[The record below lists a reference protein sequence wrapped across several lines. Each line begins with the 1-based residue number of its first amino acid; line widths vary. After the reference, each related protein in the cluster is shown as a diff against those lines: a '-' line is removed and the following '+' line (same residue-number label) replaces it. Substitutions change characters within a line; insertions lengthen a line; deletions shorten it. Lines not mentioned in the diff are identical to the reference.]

1 LAIQCNGGR
10 RIDPHHVVMT
20 APLLYFELEPPR
32 ELAEVVLAFWGFEV
46 RDGAPAVHT
55 LWPDASASLTWGMYG
70 GRTIVATVTG
80 ARTKPVAVPV
90 QPGVAFRGIRWWPD
104 AAAHCGIDPRR
115 ARDGRVALEELGE
128 LGARFE
134 AAMQDATSLTDA
146 FAIFET
152 ALLPS
157 LENAGTID
165 PLVRRALLRID
176 AAPDRAIAD
185 LAREL
190 RTSDRQL
197 RRRFGDATGLAPK
210 EYARIRR
217 LRHTLGRVM
226 HDDDSRWST
235 IAAQSGFADQPH
247 LVNEIVRMT
256 AFTPTML
263 EQRLRLIEH
272 VGVRP

>member
-1 LAIQCNGGR
+1 
-10 RIDPHHVVMT
+10 MT
-20 APLLYFELEPPR
+20 APLLYFELEPPG
-32 ELAEVVLAFWGFEV
+32 ELADLVLALWGFEA
-46 RDGAPAVHT
+46 REGAPAVHT
-55 LWPDASASLTWGMYG
+55 LWPDASVSLTWGMYG

-80 ARTKPVAVPV
+80 ARTKPVDIPV
-90 QPGVAFRGIRWWPD
+90 QPGVAFRGIRLCPD
-104 AAAHCGIDPRR
+104 AAQLCGIDPRR
-115 ARDGRVALEELGE
+115 VRDRRASLDGVGALGVRLD
-128 LGARFE
+128 
-134 AAMQDATSLTDA
+134 AAIRNATSLTDA
-146 FAIFET
+146 FAIFES
-152 ALLPS
+152 ALLPCLKS
-157 LENAGTID
+157 AGRID
-165 PLVRRALLRID
+165 PLVRQALRLID
-176 AAPDRAIAD
+176 DAPDRAIGD
-185 LAREL
+185 VAREL

-226 HDDDSRWST
+226 NEEDSRWSM

-247 LVNEIVRMT
+247 LVHEIVRMT

>member
-1 LAIQCNGGR
+1 
-10 RIDPHHVVMT
+10 MT

-32 ELAEVVLAFWGFEV
+32 ELADVVLAFWGFEV
-46 RDGAPAVHT
+46 RDGAPTVHT
-55 LWPDASASLTWGMYG
+55 LWPDASVSLTWGMYG
-70 GRTIVATVTG
+70 GSTIVATVTG

-90 QPGVAFRGIRWWPD
+90 QPGVAFRGVRFWPD
-104 AAAHCGIDPRR
+104 SAALFAIDPRQV
-115 ARDGRVALEELGE
+115 RDGRVSLAEMGA
-128 LGARFE
+128 LGARLGS
-134 AAMQDATSLTDA
+134 AIRNATSLTDA
-146 FAIFET
+146 FAIFES
-152 ALLPS
+152 ALLPCLS
-157 LENAGTID
+157 NAGRIG
-165 PLVRRALLRID
+165 PLVRQALRLID
-176 AAPDRAIAD
+176 AAPDRGTGEV
-185 LAREL
+185 AREL
-190 RTSDRQL
+190 GTSDRQL

-226 HDDDSRWST
+226 SDDDSRWST